1 VPKGYYLKGPGQ
13 VAPCPKGEYKDTTG
27 AAASCTKCVA
37 GVTTEAEASI
47 AETACKVLL
56 PTFYAATLST
66 DNIVKATKKCPQKY
80 FCPGGNPTAAFQP
93 SAPTTLAGT
102 TVVQCADGT
111 WTENIGASS
120 ADQCSEYHQGCST
133 AQQCALRLFPRH
145 AAVLLG
151 HPEEQTMIP

>member
-1 VPKGYYLKGPGQ
+1 MPKGYYLKGPGQ

-27 AAASCTKCVA
+27 AAASCTKCAA

-80 FCPGGNPTAAFQP
+80 YCPGGNPTAAFQP

-102 TVVQCADGT
+102 TVVQCADAT

-120 ADQCSEYHQGCST
+120 ADQCSEY
-133 AQQCALRLFPRH
+133 RN
-145 AAVLLG
+145 AAVRHTSVLYGFSQDMLLCYRATLKSR
-151 HPEEQTMIP
+151 Q